1 MEYLGNGLF
10 IHCDRIRQMLKAE
23 NSSVSNDDS
32 KESSNKITGH
42 DVSDDIQETRFRNDK
57 PVRSYRDKEF
67 QEHVEN

>member
-1 MEYLGNGLF
+1 
-10 IHCDRIRQMLKAE
+10 MLKAE
-23 NSSVSNDDS
+23 NSSVSNNDL

-42 DVSDDIQETRFRNDK
+42 DVSDDIQETRFRNDV